1 MKKQLFLLLLV
12 LICINA
18 VYSQTKSYP
27 MGIMNRLIHIKYN
40 TELYLIINSKKEA
53 TKDSALAT
61 YNLIRWKIDGL
72 IYQLSSDM
80 ITSNSTQR
88 YKLLNEWSLLQ
99 KEDLFPITA
108 NKRVKQYVENLIS
121 INKDYEKYIIK
132 DGTEY
137 RTLNL
142 TTNVFYLIK
151 DSWTVLKGMQ
161 DLKTQKT
168 IAIIDLL
175 DQTRLASPLDILKTI
190 K

>member
-1 MKKQLFLLLLV
+1 MELV
-12 LICINA
+12 
-18 VYSQTKSYP
+18 T
-27 MGIMNRLIHIKYN
+27 
-40 TELYLIINSKKEA
+40 
-53 TKDSALAT
+53 
-61 YNLIRWKIDGL
+61 
-72 IYQLSSDM
+72 
-80 ITSNSTQR
+80 
-88 YKLLNEWSLLQ
+88 